1 MTAYATEDFIR
12 RAVASLLRREYAGKF
27 VCAPCLV
34 TLVHERMHRGW
45 RKSEIERAMAK
56 VFQSPDALT
65 CMPTMICAVCT
76 KTKPCLGSPRRSA
89 L

>member
-12 RAVASLLRREYAGKF
+12 RAVGSLLRREYAGQF

-34 TLVHERMHRGW
+34 TLLHERMHRGW

-56 VFQSPDALT
+56 VFRSPDALT
-65 CMPTMICAVCT
+65 SMPTLICATCG
-76 KTKPCLGSPRRSA
+76 KTVPCLGALRS
-89 L
+89 

>member
-1 MTAYATEDFIR
+1 MNSTTEEFIR

-34 TLVHERMHRGW
+34 TLLHERMHRGW
-45 RKSEIERAMAK
+45 RKSEIERAMTK
-56 VFQSPDALT
+56 VFQSPGALA
-65 CMPTMICAVCT
+65 CMPTLICATCR
-76 KTKPCLGSPRRSA
+76 KPAPCLGARP

>member
-1 MTAYATEDFIR
+1 MTAYATEDFVR

-34 TLVHERMHRGW
+34 PHRGW
-45 RKSEIERAMAK
+45 RKPEIERAMAK

-76 KTKPCLGSPRRSA
+76 KTKPCLGSPRR
-89 L
+89 